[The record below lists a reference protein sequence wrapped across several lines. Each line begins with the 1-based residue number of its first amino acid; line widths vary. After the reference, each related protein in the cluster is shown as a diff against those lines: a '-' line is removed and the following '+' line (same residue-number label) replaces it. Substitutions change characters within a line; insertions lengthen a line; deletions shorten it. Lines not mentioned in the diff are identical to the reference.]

1 MKQLKKLNRKGAK
14 AAKPFSNRNGRFEK
28 TAIIFSVRS
37 FKTDSIPI
45 TVPFSEMPAGPIA
58 LPNRPSR
65 FGKKQ
70 NLSLPR
76 SIHVSDSVAYLT
88 GAFFVYPVKLTKS
101 RAERISLGRL
111 ERSGR

>member
-58 LPNRPSR
+58 LPNRPFR
-65 FGKKQ
+65 FGKKL
-70 NLSLPR
+70 NLSVL
-76 SIHVSDSVAYLT
+76 SVLSEAPPA
-88 GAFFVYPVKLTKS
+88 GQVGGKS
-101 RAERISLGRL
+101 SC
-111 ERSGR
+111 